1 MVYRTKTYIAADWDG
16 DNNAVEQ
23 LYKWKKSNYWSL
35 DFHDA
40 HDLTQA
46 RDNSLNCSIK
56 SSVRNNKA

>member
-1 MVYRTKTYIAADWDG
+1 MAYRTKTYIAADWDG
-16 DNNAVEQ
+16 DKNAVEQ

-46 RDNSLNCSIK
+46 R
-56 SSVRNNKA
+56 R